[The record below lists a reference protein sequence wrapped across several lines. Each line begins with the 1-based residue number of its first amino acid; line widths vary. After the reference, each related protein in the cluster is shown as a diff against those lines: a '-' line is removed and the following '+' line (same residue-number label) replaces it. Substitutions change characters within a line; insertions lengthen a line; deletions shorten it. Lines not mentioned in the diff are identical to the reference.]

1 VFLIVLMIFGS
12 LSGLVL
18 FSYKIGLE
26 GKDAVVAL
34 KSHVERSNYVEKV
47 GLKQWMEENNIPE
60 LIDSY
65 SGKAYD
71 LVSSQIDVLA
81 EKYQMTELA
90 GVGKQY
96 FIQLA
101 QGQWRGNLTSNSNS
115 TELVPSHP
123 ILSRTRV
130 IVQKCRE
137 YDIKGVF
144 MELQHGSHLLLE
156 HLNIPREELLFKAR
170 QIGERWL
177 GVGQHVFV
185 NSSRLVLAIT
195 RLIVSGANTVLSGAP
210 ELMSF
215 CADSFIF
222 FSVLHYLIISKS
234 GGVMQQVLG
243 MLPLSESTRTRCAVV
258 LDQAVSSVLLAT
270 VKAAFFQATFTWLL
284 FRLLGIHFLYM
295 ATLLAFFSA
304 ILPLIPT
311 WWSSIPAVAQ
321 LALEGQY
328 IQAIILMGVHIGL
341 MDYGVGAIQRGIP
354 GNNAYLTGLSI
365 AGGMA
370 LFSSTLE
377 VSFLPSSL
385 LSKIPT
391 KHTFYI
397 AYHFSP

>member
-1 VFLIVLMIFGS
+1 
-12 LSGLVL
+12 
-18 FSYKIGLE
+18 
-26 GKDAVVAL
+26 
-34 KSHVERSNYVEKV
+34 
-47 GLKQWMEENNIPE
+47 
-60 LIDSY
+60 
-65 SGKAYD
+65 
-71 LVSSQIDVLA
+71 
-81 EKYQMTELA
+81 
-90 GVGKQY
+90 
-96 FIQLA
+96 
-101 QGQWRGNLTSNSNS
+101 
-115 TELVPSHP
+115 
-123 ILSRTRV
+123 
-130 IVQKCRE
+130 
-137 YDIKGVF
+137 
-144 MELQHGSHLLLE
+144 
-156 HLNIPREELLFKAR
+156 
-170 QIGERWL
+170 
-177 GVGQHVFV
+177 
-185 NSSRLVLAIT
+185 
-195 RLIVSGANTVLSGAP
+195 
-210 ELMSF
+210 MSF

-341 MDYGVGAIQRGIP
+341 MDYSVGAIQSGIP

-377 VSFLPSSL
+377 VSSLPSSL
-385 LSKIPT
+385 LCKIPT
-391 KHTFYI
+391 KYTFYI